1 MVDLG
6 VVGYGHEVV
15 ASLETCLECAIA
27 VVDAAVLN
35 LSGRNGV
42 VVLIDLRVSSPDVGV

>member
-15 ASLETCLECAIA
+15 ASLRPAQCAIA